1 VGTLALQFC
10 CAFIRAMVAY
20 VILWLVFTIGRHS
33 TAPVNTLALVV
44 AYGPLVLSFAT
55 LILPL
60 GGWWW
65 EQQSGGRSPSERERL
80 VFEDA
85 MTTLT
90 HHDPDLR
97 PRGSGP
103 FGRLRM
109 VIHPGAIPRGDLLV
123 LRVHAV
129 NRTVTHAVEETH
141 DGAHEKGLAMSTGLY
156 RGSVPACEEG
166 LVTLRG

>member
-1 VGTLALQFC
+1 VRGISSSISVRSLVRRTFAAYAGRASALLPAAAVTVVIDELIGVTGANAQLARLGVRARVVEFHAQ
-10 CAFIRAMVAY
+10 CAAKGHFIRVQ
-20 VILWLVFTIGRHS
+20 LRPPRGLL
-33 TAPVNTLALVV
+33 PVEPELL
-44 AYGPLVLSFAT
+44 
-55 LILPL
+55 
-60 GGWWW
+60 
-65 EQQSGGRSPSERERL
+65 
-80 VFEDA
+80 
-85 MTTLT
+85 
-90 HHDPDLR
+90 

-109 VIHPGAIPRGDLLV
+109 VIHPGAIPLGDLLV

-129 NRTVTHAVEETH
+129 NRTVTHAVEKTH